1 MRAHYATKPREHV
14 AAVLKRE
21 KRYLS
26 AAEIHAI
33 LRKAR
38 TDVSLSTVYRTLDL
52 LAGKG
57 EASSRVDERGET
69 TYVVCE
75 PTHHHHAVCTK
86 CGKVQDV
93 SCEAIESVASAL
105 RAHHGF
111 KLSDHE
117 MQFFGL
123 CAACR

>member
-1 MRAHYATKPREHV
+1 MRAQYATKPREQV
-14 AAVLKRE
+14 SAVLRRE

-26 AAEIHAI
+26 AAEIHTI

-38 TDVSLSTVYRTLDL
+38 ANVSLSTVYRTLDL

-57 EASSRVDERGET
+57 EASARVDERGET

-86 CGKVQDV
+86 CGRVQDV

-105 RAHHGF
+105 RTHHSF
-111 KLSDHE
+111 KLADHE

-123 CAACR
+123 CGACR

>member
-1 MRAHYATKPREHV
+1 MRAPYSTKPREHV
-14 AAVLKRE
+14 SAVLKRE

-26 AAEIHAI
+26 AAEIHAL

-38 TDVSLSTVYRTLDL
+38 TDVSLSTVYRTRDL

-57 EASSRVDERGET
+57 EASARVDERGET

-75 PTHHHHAVCTK
+75 PTHHHHAFCSK

-93 SCEAIESVASAL
+93 SCEAIESVAAAL

-111 KLSDHE
+111 KLADHE

-123 CAACR
+123 CAACK